1 MKTPYGAGEMS
12 TLDEVWTAAQA
23 LPEQSRAD
31 LALRLLDS
39 LPATLAAAA
48 LSPELQTL
56 LLDRVARYESGRV
69 GGEDA
74 FVALDRLRQKFIQ
87 RQAS

>member
-1 MKTPYGAGEMS
+1 MS

-23 LPEQSRAD
+23 LSEQSRAD
-31 LALRLLDS
+31 LALRLLES
-39 LPATLAAAA
+39 LPASPAQAP

-74 FVALDRLRQKFIQ
+74 FMALDRLRQKLGQ

>member
-1 MKTPYGAGEMS
+1 MS
-12 TLDEVWTAAQA
+12 TLDEVWNAALV

-31 LALRLLDS
+31 LALRLLDP
-39 LPATLAAAA
+39 LPANYAVAP

-56 LLDRVARYESGRV
+56 LLDRVARYESGLV

-74 FVALDRLRQKFIQ
+74 FVALNRLRQKLPQ